1 MHLIRQLIVK
11 NSKGARNF
19 VRCYV
24 STSSART
31 NSAAVATASSP
42 GLSIPIPEG
51 VEASPNPKL
60 LNIVND
66 IAKLNLLE
74 VSELSA
80 LLKKTL
86 NLPDAPVVSY
96 AAGGAAAAPAAEEEE
111 VAVAAVQTQFTI
123 KLISFN
129 EAQKVA
135 LIKECK
141 NLLEGMNLVQAKKF
155 VESCPAVIK
164 EDISKDDA
172 EALKVAFEKVGAVC
186 EIK

>member
-1 MHLIRQLIVK
+1 MHLIRQLIAT
-11 NSKGARNF
+11 NAKGARHF

-31 NSAAVATASSP
+31 NTAAVTTATSP

-51 VEASPNPKL
+51 VDAPPSPKL

-96 AAGGAAAAPAAEEEE
+96 AAGGPVAPAAEEEE

-123 KLISFN
+123 KLVSFN

-155 VESCPAVIK
+155 VESCPAIIK